1 MQIVID
7 IPEEM
12 YQEIKEI
19 FKVISGS
26 RRSERFDYI
35 LFDAVNAGTPLPK
48 GHGRLIDA
56 DAFAEKIEK
65 IIRDKA
71 YYSLKTDMI
80 SVGEVL
86 HAVVEE
92 LNGTTLCGF
101 DNAPTIIE
109 ADTES
114 EDKKC

>member
-1 MQIVID
+1 MKEIVIK
-7 IPEEM
+7 IPDDYNVNM
-12 YQEIKEI
+12 GAEILI
-19 FKVISGS
+19 
-26 RRSERFDYI
+26 
-35 LFDAVNAGTPLPK
+35 DAVMDGVELPK

-65 IIRDKA
+65 IISDKA

-101 DNAPTIIE
+101 ENAPTIIE

-114 EDKKC
+114 EDEE

>member
-1 MQIVID
+1 MNMQIVID

-56 DAFAEKIEK
+56 SELAKSVCTWLKPTVLDETMLVDIAEVGVGVIDEIE
-65 IIRDKA
+65 
-71 YYSLKTDMI
+71 
-80 SVGEVL
+80 EQ
-86 HAVVEE
+86 
-92 LNGTTLCGF
+92 
-101 DNAPTIIE
+101 PTVIE
-109 ADTES
+109 ADKES
-114 EDKKC
+114 